1 MEYAPQLQPHQQ
13 QPYQQDIE
21 LGAIQ
26 FKVEEE
32 LFKNANE
39 VDAKIQLPITP
50 AVMSLPKIPSQQ
62 SIPQDTP
69 KFSKK
74 IKILGK
80 TCVLLAVIGFLVMGR
95 LSVPDDNIIGVEDKV
110 IDLFKFAN
118 DFINEPGHEGY
129 RRAFQI
135 ACSLLVDLCFIIT
148 FAFWVFKGTSCRL
161 PLTLAIFYVVR
172 AALQK
177 IWFVP
182 YPEGYYWYDPGFPSL
197 VVPYGKGSDF
207 FYSGHSGFLVICAKE
222 LHKGKHSRFRNFAI
236 FSLIFTMLTLLV
248 YRIHYFVDIF
258 AGVFFAD
265 WSFFRVDQLKEY
277 LDPLYIKIMYKLQ
290 TLVINCFK
298 RQKTQ

>member
-1 MEYAPQLQPHQQ
+1 MNFAPQLQPEQH
-13 QPYQQDIE
+13 QQDIE
-21 LGAIQ
+21 LGVIQ

-32 LFKNANE
+32 FFKGINGP
-39 VDAKIQLPITP
+39 DAKTHHPITP
-50 AVMSLPKIPSQQ
+50 AVMSLPRIPSQQ

-74 IKILGK
+74 IQILAR
-80 TCVLLAVIGFLVMGR
+80 TCVLLVVIGFLVMGR
-95 LSVPDDNIIGVEDKV
+95 LSVPDDDIIGVEDKV

-118 DFINEPGHEGY
+118 DFINEPGHEAY

-135 ACSLLVDLCFIIT
+135 TCSLLVDLCFIIT
-148 FAFWVFKGTSCRL
+148 FAYWVFKGTSCRL

-277 LDPLYIKIMYKLQ
+277 LDPLYVKIMFKLQ
-290 TLVINCFK
+290 NLVINCFK